1 MVAERQEDWAS
12 ASQLAC
18 IRDSIRGASKMSDNT
33 VGYRK
38 PSKSAQYKKG
48 VSGNPRG
55 RPKRKRTLATVLE
68 HTLNETVVIVE
79 DGEKRTVT
87 KMEAAVRSLVN
98 SATSGDMHAFRA
110 LSALTLSA
118 EDSTTPESAA
128 DLEEADRK
136 IR

>member
-1 MVAERQEDWAS
+1 
-12 ASQLAC
+12 
-18 IRDSIRGASKMSDNT
+18 MSDYT

-55 RPKRKRTLATVLE
+55 RPKGKRNLATVLE

-87 KMEAAVRSLVN
+87 KMEAAVRRLVN
-98 SATSGDMHAFRA
+98 SATSGDRHAFRT
-110 LSALTLSA
+110 LSALTLST
-118 EDSTTPESAA
+118 EDSTTPQSAA
-128 DLEEADRK
+128 ELEEADRQILEELARK
-136 IR
+136 